1 MTKQD
6 NKILMCFRWFLRL
19 KNIGAADFEICKAIE
34 CVLEHGE
41 GIEMA
46 EMELDIQ
53 SAIRYRQSTEYML
66 EQYRK
71 RKDLA
76 EKLRQLD
83 KLLESLEKQ
92 QEAKNEQT

>member
-6 NKILMCFRWFLRL
+6 NKILMCFKWFLRL
-19 KNIGAADFEICKAIE
+19 KHIGAADYEIYKAIE

-53 SAIRYRQSTEYML
+53 RAIECRQSTEYMNEL
-66 EQYRK
+66 YRK
-71 RKDLA
+71 RKELA
-76 EKLRQLD
+76 EKGRQLD
-83 KLLESLEKQ
+83 KLLESLVKKQ
-92 QEAKNEQT
+92 EVKNE